1 MVGDMDNTGSLNAQV
16 IHQLT
21 DRVRSKVAMQ
31 VYGVANLCNACYSLR
46 YRLLPISGQI
56 CQSFCTF
63 CLCVGLIPDF
73 FFFFSH
79 FLFVKTKLK
88 HPIFKHFW

>member
-73 FFFFSH
+73 FFFSH